1 VRRVRPTG
9 LAVQRAAVRSG
20 GSVFVLGARNGARF
34 RTWVGDVLG
43 CQRAKAMTKAQRKAY
58 KADNRQR
65 REVEAVLARLPK
77 PRSKTSL
84 RKRFEAAH
92 DEWRAAAGMDP
103 IERNNLTTERNSER

>member
-1 VRRVRPTG
+1 V
-9 LAVQRAAVRSG
+9 
-20 GSVFVLGARNGARF
+20 
-34 RTWVGDVLG
+34 
-43 CQRAKAMTKAQRKAY
+43 TKAQRKAY

-84 RKRFEAAH
+84 RKRFKAAH

>member
-1 VRRVRPTG
+1 
-9 LAVQRAAVRSG
+9 
-20 GSVFVLGARNGARF
+20 
-34 RTWVGDVLG
+34 
-43 CQRAKAMTKAQRKAY
+43 MTKAQRKAY

-92 DEWRAAAGMDP
+92 DEWRTAAGMEP
-103 IERNNLTTERNSER
+103 MERKTNDRTELSARVTPTAHNNHKI